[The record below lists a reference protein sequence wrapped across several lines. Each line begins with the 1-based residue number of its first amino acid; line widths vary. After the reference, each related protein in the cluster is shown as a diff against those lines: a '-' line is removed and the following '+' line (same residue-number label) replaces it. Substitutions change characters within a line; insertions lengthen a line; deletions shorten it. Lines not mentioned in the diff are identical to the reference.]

1 MSPIRRIWNAIRRR
15 RLDDELRQEVDT
27 HLALIEEEERA
38 NGLSA
43 EQARRRALA
52 RFGSPMASRER
63 SLEAIAATW
72 LENLGKDF
80 VFAARRLMRS
90 PTFTVAA
97 VLTLALAIAAN
108 AAIFAVVYRVIL
120 NPLPFADSARVIS
133 LEDGMPSRNV
143 PFGFNSLTTQL
154 YYAYLERAHALESLA
169 LYRIEDRAL
178 TGQGDP
184 ERVLTTR
191 ATPSLASVLRIAPVM
206 GRWFTEVE
214 GVPGGPP
221 VAVLS
226 YSLWTRRY
234 GADPNILGR
243 TIALDGV
250 STAVVGVM
258 PAWFTFPNT
267 TVDAWT
273 PLPLTRAS
281 ATDNYSFTGI
291 ARLRQGA
298 TLVESRAELNRLHL
312 DLERDYPGNG
322 YSQLVSAP
330 ATLIQA
336 TTGRVAE
343 ALWIV
348 LASVGLVL
356 LVACANVANLFLVR
370 SEVRQREVMLRAALG
385 ADRGAIAR
393 YYLCESVLLSMV
405 GGILGF
411 GIAWGSI
418 QLLVAFGPANLP
430 RLNEVQLDA
439 VALLFTL
446 GLVMLTA
453 VAFGGLPLLRST
465 PLAVA
470 VRDGGRGHTQG
481 HSRHRIRQLLMGGQ
495 VALALVLLVASGLM
509 LRSFQELRAV
519 NPNFDPASALTFRVG
534 LPPAD
539 YPDRGRMAAA
549 HISIIDELS
558 RLPGVARVSAATC
571 LPLLEGCNQGG
582 ALFVDGLPMQPGQQ
596 PPIVLRRAVAGGFF
610 ETMGMRIVRGRSIA
624 GDDVERNEPIAVI
637 TESLV
642 KVAFAG
648 TDPIGRRVRFG
659 NRPLPSGDGGWL
671 TIAGVV
677 ADTPVLAVGEARALP
692 QLYMPVFASRQVPL
706 PPRTDAMT
714 FVVKTVVPPAGLTAA
729 ARAAV
734 ARVDPKLALA
744 QIRTLQEILD
754 RSSSQMAFTMVLLAI
769 AAAVALTL
777 GLIGVYGVMSY
788 IVSQRRTEI
797 GVRLALGAAPGSVAG
812 MIVRQGGLVALAGVA
827 IGIVAALAASRLIES
842 VLYGVSSRD
851 PIVFA
856 STALLL
862 VVVAIGACWIPARRA
877 ARLSPLEALRTE

>member
-1 MSPIRRIWNAIRRR
+1 MSPIRRIWNVIRRR

-27 HLALIEEEERA
+27 HLALIEEEERL
-38 NGLSA
+38 NGFSA

-63 SLEAIAATW
+63 SLEAIVATW
-72 LENLGKDF
+72 VENLCKDF
-80 VFAARRLMRS
+80 MFAARRLMRS
-90 PTFTVAA
+90 PTFTIAA
-97 VLTLALAIAAN
+97 VLTLALAIGAN
-108 AAIFAVVYRVIL
+108 AAIFAVVHRVIL

-154 YYAYLERAHALESLA
+154 YYAYLERAHSLESVA

-191 ATPSLASVLRIAPVM
+191 VTPSLASMLRVAPMM
-206 GRWFTEVE
+206 GRWFTEAE
-214 GVPGGPP
+214 GVPGGPQ
-221 VAVLS
+221 VTVLS
-226 YSLWTRRY
+226 YGLWTRRY

-243 TIALDGV
+243 TVALDGV
-250 STAVVGVM
+250 STAVVGIM

-281 ATDNYSFTGI
+281 ATDNYSFTGV
-291 ARLRQGA
+291 ARLRRGA
-298 TLVESRAELNRLHL
+298 TVAEARAELNRLHI

-322 YSQLVSAP
+322 YRQLVAAP
-330 ATLIQA
+330 ATLIEA
-336 TTGRVAE
+336 TIGRVSG

-370 SEVRQREVMLRAALG
+370 SEIRQREVMLRSALG
-385 ADRGAIAR
+385 ADRSAIAR
-393 YYLCESVLLSMV
+393 YFLCESVLLSMV

-411 GIAWGSI
+411 GLAWGAI
-418 QLLVAFGPANLP
+418 RLLVAFGPSNLP
-430 RLNEVQLDA
+430 RLTEVRLDA

-465 PLAVA
+465 PIAAAL
-470 VRDGGRGHTQG
+470 RDGGRSGTHG
-481 HSRHRIRQLLMGGQ
+481 RSRHGTRQLLMGGQ

-509 LRSFQELRAV
+509 LRSFQKLRAV
-519 NPNFDPASALTFRVG
+519 NPNFDAASALTFRVG

-539 YPDRGRMAAA
+539 YPDRA
-549 HISIIDELS
+549 HIVLAHIAIVDELS
-558 RLPGVARVSAATC
+558 RVPGAATVSAATC
-571 LPLLEGCNQGG
+571 LPLVEGCNQGG
-582 ALFVDGLPMQPGQQ
+582 ALFVDGQAMQPGQQ

-624 GDDVERNEPIAVI
+624 RDDVERNEPIAVI
-637 TESLV
+637 TESLAR
-642 KVAFAG
+642 VAFAG
-648 TDPIGRRVRFG
+648 LDPIGRRVRFG

-677 ADTPVLAVGEARALP
+677 ADTPVLALGETRALP
-692 QLYMPVFASRQVPL
+692 QLYMPIFASRQVPL

-714 FVVKTVVPPAGLTAA
+714 FVMKTVVAPAGLTAA

-744 QIRTLQEILD
+744 QIRTLQELLD
-754 RSSSQMAFTMVLLAI
+754 RSSSQMAFTMVLIAI
-769 AAAVALTL
+769 AAVVALVL
-777 GLIGVYGVMSY
+777 GVVGIYGVMSY
-788 IVSQRRTEI
+788 IVSQRTSEI
-797 GVRLALGAAPGSVAG
+797 GVRLALGAEPRSVAA
-812 MIVRQGGLVALAGVA
+812 MILRQGSTVA
-827 IGIVAALAASRLIES
+827 IAGATVGVVAALAGSRLIAS
-842 VLYGVSSRD
+842 LLYGISPRD
-851 PIVFA
+851 PAVFA
-856 STALLL
+856 GTTLLLLL
-862 VVVAIGACWIPARRA
+862 VAALACWLPARRA
-877 ARLSPLEALRTE
+877 ARLSPLEALRAD

>member
-1 MSPIRRIWNAIRRR
+1 MSPIRRIWNVLRRR
-15 RLDDELRQEVDT
+15 RLDEELRQEVDT
-27 HLALIEEEERA
+27 HLALIEEEERL
-38 NGLSA
+38 NGLSV

-63 SLEAIAATW
+63 SLEAIVATW
-72 LENLGKDF
+72 LENLCKDF
-80 VFAARRLMRS
+80 MFAARRLMRS
-90 PTFTVAA
+90 PAFTVAA
-97 VLTLALAIAAN
+97 VLTLALAIGAN
-108 AAIFAVVYRVIL
+108 AAIFAVVHRVIL

-154 YYAYLERAHALESLA
+154 YYAYLERAHSLESVA

-184 ERVLTTR
+184 ERVQTAR
-191 ATPSLASVLRIAPVM
+191 VTPSLASVLRVAPM
-206 GRWFTEVE
+206 IGRWFTEAE
-214 GVPGGPP
+214 GVPGGPQ

-226 YSLWTRRY
+226 YGLWTRRY

-243 TIALDGV
+243 TVALDGV
-250 STAVVGVM
+250 SAAVVGIM
-258 PAWFTFPNT
+258 PAWFTFPNV

-273 PLPLTRAS
+273 PLSLTRAS
-281 ATDNYSFTGI
+281 AAENYSFTGV

-298 TLVESRAELNRLHL
+298 TASGAGAELNRLHA
-312 DLERDYPGNG
+312 DLEREYPGNG
-322 YSQLVSAP
+322 YSQLVAAP
-330 ATLIQA
+330 ATLIEA
-336 TTGRVAE
+336 TTGRVSG

-370 SEVRQREVMLRAALG
+370 SEIRQREVMLRTALG
-385 ADRGAIAR
+385 ADRSAIAR
-393 YYLCESVLLSMV
+393 YFLCESVLLSMT

-411 GIAWGSI
+411 GLAWGAI
-418 QLLVAFGPANLP
+418 QLLVAFGPSNLP
-430 RLNEVQLDA
+430 RLTEVRLDG

-465 PLAVA
+465 PIAAAL
-470 VRDGGRGHTQG
+470 RDGGRGGTPG
-481 HSRHRIRQLLMGGQ
+481 SRHRIRQLLMGGQ
-495 VALALVLLVASGLM
+495 VALALVLLIASGLM

-519 NPNFDPASALTFRVG
+519 NPNFDASSALTFRIG
-534 LPPAD
+534 LPAAD
-539 YPDRGRMAAA
+539 YPDRGRIAAA
-549 HISIIDELS
+549 HGAIIDELS
-558 RLPGVARVSAATC
+558 RVPGATAVSAATC
-571 LPLLEGCNQGG
+571 LPLVEGCNQGG
-582 ALFVDGLPMQPGQQ
+582 ALFVDGQAMQPGQQ

-610 ETMGMRIVRGRSIA
+610 ETMGMRMVRGRSITR
-624 GDDVERNEPIAVI
+624 GDVERNEPIAVI
-637 TESLV
+637 TEGLARV
-642 KVAFAG
+642 TFAG
-648 TDPIGRRVRFG
+648 IDPIGRRVRFG
-659 NRPLPSGDGGWL
+659 NRALPSGDAGWL

-677 ADTPVLAVGEARALP
+677 ADTPVLALGETRALP
-692 QLYMPVFASRQVPL
+692 QLYMPIFAFRQVPL

-714 FVVKTVVPPAGLTAA
+714 FVVKTAVPPAGVTAA

-744 QIRTLQEILD
+744 QIRTLQELLD

-769 AAAVALTL
+769 AAVVALTL
-777 GLIGVYGVMSY
+777 GLIGTYGVMSY
-788 IVSQRRTEI
+788 IVSQRRAEI

-812 MIVRQGGLVALAGVA
+812 MIVRQGGRVALAGIA
-827 IGIVAALAASRLIES
+827 IGFIAAIAAGRLIES
-842 VLYGVSSRD
+842 LLYGVSSRD
-851 PIVFA
+851 PGVFGF
-856 STALLL
+856 TTLLL
-862 VVVAIGACWIPARRA
+862 LAVAIIACWIPARRA